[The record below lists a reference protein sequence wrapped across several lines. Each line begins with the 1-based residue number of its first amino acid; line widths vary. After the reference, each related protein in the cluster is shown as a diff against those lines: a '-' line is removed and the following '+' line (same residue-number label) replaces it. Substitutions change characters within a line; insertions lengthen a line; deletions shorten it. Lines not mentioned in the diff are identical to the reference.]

1 MQIKSVKIITI
12 IALLFI
18 IVLQVIWLY
27 NTYILFEKNILKESC
42 DVINKALYHEA
53 SIRFES
59 VPKGTVISGPSEKGV
74 QSNIPEVAYLT
85 DGLSK
90 LGYPISLSDVDSIS
104 DVLLKEK
111 NIDSSILTCIVNP
124 KDGTILQKSKNL
136 TTDSWGII
144 KSEIIPI
151 KVDRSQGIQ
160 LFLMNP
166 YYTIFGRMGLLMV
179 ATAIMMALVICCIIY
194 QIKIIMTQNKI
205 ARIRKDFS
213 YAMVHDM
220 KTPLGA
226 IMASS
231 DLLHSG
237 RLDHKPEMK
246 EQYFKI
252 VKREANN
259 LLTLSN
265 KILTL
270 SKLESGKLEIIKT
283 RTALQPMIEE
293 LIEKFTAQS
302 TKTIRFSLDIKEN
315 EVYVDAEYFKEVM
328 SNLLDNAI
336 KYSRAVVEIEI
347 SSIRNEQFVI
357 VKVRD
362 NGLGISEKDQKI
374 IFDKFERGAAF
385 KRTYKGGAAGFGLGL
400 NYVYQVMDA
409 HDGRVFVHSKKE
421 EYSEFV
427 LFIPN
432 LIENL

>member
-1 MQIKSVKIITI
+1 MRINSVKIITI
-12 IALLFI
+12 VALIFI
-18 IVLQVIWLY
+18 VVLQVVWLY
-27 NTYILFEKNILKESC
+27 NTYILFENNIYKDSFEI
-42 DVINKALYHEA
+42 INKALYHEA
-53 SIRFES
+53 SLRFES

-74 QSNIPEVAYLT
+74 QSNIPDVAYLT

-90 LGYPISLSDVDSIS
+90 LGYQISLSDVDSIS
-104 DVLLKEK
+104 NVLLKEK
-111 NIDSSILTCIVNP
+111 NINSTILTCIVNP
-124 KDGTILQKSKNL
+124 KDGSLLQKSKNL
-136 TTDSWGII
+136 ATNSWGII

-160 LFLMNP
+160 LLLMNP
-166 YYTIFGRMGLLMV
+166 YYTIFGRMALLII

-237 RLDHKPEMK
+237 RLDHKPEIK

-259 LLTLSN
+259 LLTLTN

-270 SKLESGKLEIIKT
+270 SKLESGKLEIIKS
-283 RTALQPMIEE
+283 RTALLPMLEE
-293 LIEKFTAQS
+293 IIEKFTAQS

-315 EVYVDAEYFKEVM
+315 EVYVDAEHFKEVI

-336 KYSRAVVEIEI
+336 KYSRSAVEIEI
-347 SSIRNEQFVI
+347 SSLRSEQFVI
-357 VKVRD
+357 IKVRD

-374 IFDKFERGAAF
+374 IFDKFERGEAF
-385 KRTYKGGAAGFGLGL
+385 KRTHKGGAAGFGLGL

-409 HDGRVFVHSKKE
+409 HDGRVFVHSKKD
-421 EYSEFV
+421 EYSEFI